1 MVTACTACSNKN
13 KHYISPR
20 QCFCEFRIIL
30 AINSCISLIQCQLI
44 RLPNGEAVRC
54 LWRKRELYLCVAC
67 VTLWHAPPPPS
78 PSTHARALRSWQVLA
93 VVSFFG
99 VYVTSFRR
107 SAAAEVSVAAVLLI
121 KLSSYTLNSS
131 VICGSLNDAIYCKMA
146 GLMTISDLEMA
157 WNPAIVP

>member
-1 MVTACTACSNKN
+1 MIVSELHFLMEFC
-13 KHYISPR
+13 KHVQLHR
-20 QCFCEFRIIL
+20 QCL
-30 AINSCISLIQCQLI
+30 L
-44 RLPNGEAVRC
+44 
-54 LWRKRELYLCVAC
+54 
-67 VTLWHAPPPPS
+67 
-78 PSTHARALRSWQVLA
+78 
-93 VVSFFG
+93 SFFG